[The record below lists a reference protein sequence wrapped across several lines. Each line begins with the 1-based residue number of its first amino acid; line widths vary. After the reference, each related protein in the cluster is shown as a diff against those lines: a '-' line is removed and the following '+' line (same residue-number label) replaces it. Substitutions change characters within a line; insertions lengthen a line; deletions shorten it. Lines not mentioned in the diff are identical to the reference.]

1 MQRAFEQFDSN
12 IKAVR
17 EMDALHNHLVNE
29 LKLPN
34 DLSDILRAQFVY
46 AVSALDKLIHEL
58 VRIGMLEAFKNQ
70 RVKTSKFNGFSISLE
85 TYSKIQQVNESTPDI
100 LQLET
105 PEYFFEQEVIGKH
118 KHLSFQEPD
127 KIADALSF
135 IWETEKISKWKTIA
149 SAFDN
154 PIFSEDFVRK
164 KLKNIVSRRNQIV
177 HEADIYFQ
185 TNKRSEIDVEDVK
198 DAVAFIYKLGCVIF
212 NFVSSK

>member
-1 MQRAFEQFDSN
+1 MQKAFDQFDSN

-17 EMDALHNHLVNE
+17 EMDTLHNHLVNE

-46 AVSALDKLIHEL
+46 AVSALDKLVHEL
-58 VRIGMLEAFKNQ
+58 VRVGMLEAFKNQ

-85 TYSKIQQVNESTPDI
+85 TYSKIQQVNESMPDI

-135 IWETEKISKWKTIA
+135 IWETDKINKWKIIA
-149 SAFDN
+149 SEFNSPSVSD
-154 PIFSEDFVRK
+154 DFVKK
-164 KLKNIVSRRNQIV
+164 KLKNIVSRRNRIV
-177 HEADIYFQ
+177 HEADIDFQ
-185 TNKRSEIDVEDVK
+185 TNKRSEIDVVDVK
-198 DAVAFIYKLGCVIF
+198 DAVEFVYKLGGVIF
-212 NFVSSK
+212 NLVKT